1 MSMPNIPNITP
12 DISLERCKTIEL
24 LLNSIAL
31 EEIALSH
38 VMNAEA
44 EKLQLFL
51 AKHSGCIEDVWK
63 MNNSINKTLRTIVKS
78 QMLLQF
84 KLEDVLELDCDSCK
98 PCRPCKPKP
107 RNCCH
112 KGTSNSDCHCNCSSA
127 KKDGKHNSH

>member
-12 DISLERCKTIEL
+12 NISLDRCETIEL

-38 VMNAEA
+38 IMNAEA

-51 AKHSGCIEDVWK
+51 AKHSRCLDDVWK

-98 PCRPCKPKP
+98 PRRPCKPKP
-107 RNCCH
+107 QQCCH
-112 KGTSNSDCHCNCSSA
+112 KCTPDSECHCNCCPD
-127 KKDGKHNSH
+127 KEHGKCKCH